1 MSQIDL
7 MPTLLGLL
15 HFNYESKFFGQD
27 VLKADY
33 KPRAFIATYQNLGL
47 IKDGVLTVLSPKK
60 RVSQFH
66 LDEINNPKLTADF
79 QLYFDERKMTIIRED
94 LVKETIS
101 YYQTA
106 SEILRKKA
114 YQSQ

>member
-7 MPTLLGLL
+7 MPTLFGLL

-27 VLKADY
+27 VLKPAY
-33 KPRAFIATYQNLGL
+33 QPRAFIATYQNLGL
-47 IKDGVLTVLSPKK
+47 IKDNILTVLSPQQEVK
-60 RVSQFH
+60 QFH
-66 LDEINNPKLTADF
+66 LDVINNPKLAADF
-79 QLYFDERKMTIIRED
+79 QLYYDENKITKIRKY

-114 YQSQ
+114 YQRE

>member
-1 MSQIDL
+1 
-7 MPTLLGLL
+7 
-15 HFNYESKFFGQD
+15 
-27 VLKADY
+27 
-33 KPRAFIATYQNLGL
+33 
-47 IKDGVLTVLSPKK
+47 LTVLSPKQEVK
-60 RVSQFH
+60 QFH
-66 LDEINNPKLTADF
+66 LEVVNNPQLSPDF
-79 QLYFDERKMTIIRED
+79 QLYYDENKITKIRKY